1 MATSSLSYSG
11 ISAVSKLAGRQAAR
25 AEQPRAVRSRLV
37 LPSYLQ
43 RDAVRPTFRCH
54 ASGGEQEPKSSEMD
68 FDAYLA
74 LFAEKFEASENKGA
88 VAGYSVGAVIALI
101 FIEYFIHLPVFNI
114 LLGFPLQLL
123 GIAMAPYLGVRYL
136 MDGKDVKEDIGD
148 AFNAVTEKLPGLK

>member
-1 MATSSLSYSG
+1 LY
-11 ISAVSKLAGRQAAR
+11 
-25 AEQPRAVRSRLV
+25 
-37 LPSYLQ
+37 LPSLQ
-43 RDAVRPTFRCH
+43 
-54 ASGGEQEPKSSEMD
+54 
-68 FDAYLA
+68 
-74 LFAEKFEASENKGA
+74 FEASENKGA

-148 AFNAVTEKLPGLK
+148 AFVRFLPVMCLHYRT